1 MWIRPVYH
9 TQVFLFCKEEAMR
22 SEIPK
27 KFCKYA
33 IPQMLGLLFNSVY
46 FIVDGMF
53 IGNRLGRDAMAAAGV
68 AVPMLELMI
77 ALSMAITAGS
87 GVLVSVALSQK
98 RPAEANSGMMHALLT
113 AGTLGVL
120 LAVLGNLLIDPL
132 ANALGSTEG
141 IHGEVCAYLSIIL
154 ALSPFMLFSFLLG
167 GLVRND
173 GHPLHAMIALTVGS
187 LSNILLDWVFM
198 YPLNMGI
205 SGAALAT
212 ALGPILSDLILLPHF
227 LLKRGSLRLS
237 RFHFKPRLLV
247 KMLALGLPSFV
258 MEFTIGMI
266 TFITNLSIQ
275 NLRLGEMG
283 LAAYLLIGYLML
295 IILTLFL
302 GMAEGLQ
309 PVFSQM
315 RGRGDRTG
323 CRGMRRFSLAVFA
336 CAGLI
341 CYGFVYFFPD
351 RFYALFTAEDQALL
365 AFTSG
370 HSRAYFCGFVFAG
383 INILLIS
390 YWQAIAQTGKAMVT
404 ALLRSVLLPPV
415 FILLLPA
422 LLGEDWF
429 WFGHSIAEMITAAAA
444 CFLLH
449 RSQDTGDGNG
459 ASLKREQSC
468 S

>member
-1 MWIRPVYH
+1 
-9 TQVFLFCKEEAMR
+9 MR
-22 SEIPK
+22 SDIPR
-27 KFCKYA
+27 KFRKYA

-46 FIVDGMF
+46 FIVDGVF
-53 IGNRLGRDAMAAAGV
+53 IGNRLGRDAMAAAGM

-98 RPAEANSGMMHALLT
+98 RHGEANSGMMHALLT
-113 AGTLGVL
+113 AGTLGILV
-120 LAVLGNLLIDPL
+120 AVPGNLFIHPL
-132 ANALGSTEG
+132 ANVLGSTPG

-154 ALSPFMLFSFLLG
+154 AFSPFMLFSFLLG

-205 SGAALAT
+205 SGAAPAT
-212 ALGPILSDLILLPHF
+212 ALGPIFSDLILLPHF
-227 LLKRGSLRLS
+227 LLKRGSLRFS
-237 RFHFKPRLLV
+237 RFHFKLRLLGE
-247 KMLALGLPSFV
+247 MLVLGLPSFV
-258 MEFTIGMI
+258 MEFTIGMV
-266 TFITNLSIQ
+266 TLITNLSIQ
-275 NLRLGEMG
+275 HLRLGEMG

-315 RGRGDRTG
+315 QGSGDRTG
-323 CRGMRRFSLAVFA
+323 CRDMRRFSLAVFV
-336 CAGLI
+336 GVDLV
-341 CYGFVYFFPD
+341 CYGFVYFFSD
-351 RFYALFTAEDQALL
+351 RFYALFTAGDRALL
-365 AFTSG
+365 AFTAS
-370 HSRAYFCGFVFAG
+370 HSRSYFCGFVFAG

-390 YWQAIAQTGKAMVT
+390 YWQAIAQTRKAMVT

-422 LLGEDWF
+422 LLGTDWF
-429 WFGHSIAEMITAAAA
+429 WFGHSTAELTTAVTA
-444 CFLLH
+444 CCLLLTA
-449 RSQDTGDGNG
+449 SQ
-459 ASLKREQSC
+459 SR
-468 S
+468 

>member
-1 MWIRPVYH
+1 
-9 TQVFLFCKEEAMR
+9 MR
-22 SEIPK
+22 SDIPR
-27 KFCKYA
+27 KFRKYA

-46 FIVDGMF
+46 FIVDGVF
-53 IGNRLGRDAMAAAGV
+53 IGNRLGRDAMAAAGM

-98 RPAEANSGMMHALLT
+98 RHGEANSGMMHALLT
-113 AGTLGVL
+113 AGTLGILV
-120 LAVLGNLLIDPL
+120 AVPGNLFIHPL
-132 ANALGSTEG
+132 ANVLGSTPG

-154 ALSPFMLFSFLLG
+154 AFSPFMLFSFLLG

-205 SGAALAT
+205 SGAAPAT
-212 ALGPILSDLILLPHF
+212 ALGPIFSDLILLPHF
-227 LLKRGSLRLS
+227 LLKRGSLCFY
-237 RFHFKPRLLV
+237 RFHFKPRLLGE
-247 KMLALGLPSFV
+247 MLVLGLPSFV
-258 MEFTIGMI
+258 MEFTIGMV
-266 TFITNLSIQ
+266 TLITNLSIQ
-275 NLRLGEMG
+275 HLRLGEMG

-315 RGRGDRTG
+315 QGSGDRTG
-323 CRGMRRFSLAVFA
+323 CRDMRRFSLAVFVFI
-336 CAGLI
+336 GLV
-341 CYGFVYFFPD
+341 CYGFVYFFSD
-351 RFYALFTAEDQALL
+351 RFYALFTAGDRALL
-365 AFTSG
+365 AFTAS
-370 HSRAYFCGFVFAG
+370 HSRAYFSGFVFAG

-390 YWQAIAQTGKAMVT
+390 YWQAIAQTRKAMVT

-422 LLGEDWF
+422 LLGTDWF
-429 WFGHSIAEMITAAAA
+429 WFGHSTAELTTAVTA
-444 CFLLH
+444 CCLLLTA
-449 RSQDTGDGNG
+449 SQ
-459 ASLKREQSC
+459 SR
-468 S
+468 

>member
-9 TQVFLFCKEEAMR
+9 TQVFLFCKEAAMR
-22 SEIPK
+22 RDIPR

-33 IPQMLGLLFNSVY
+33 LPQMLGLLFNSVY
-46 FIVDGMF
+46 FIVDGVF

-98 RPAEANSGMMHALLT
+98 RSAEANCGMMHALLT
-113 AGTLGVL
+113 AGVLGL
-120 LAVLGNLLIDPL
+120 LMAILGNLFIDPL
-132 ANALGSTEG
+132 AIALGSTEG

-227 LLKRGSLRLS
+227 LLRRGSLRFS
-237 RFHFKPRLLV
+237 RFHFKPRLLG
-247 KMLALGLPSFV
+247 KMLIPGLPSFV
-258 MEFTIGMI
+258 MEFTIGMV

-275 NLRLGEMG
+275 HLQLGEMG

-315 RGRGDRTG
+315 QGSGDRAG
-323 CRGMRRFSLAVFA
+323 CRDMRRFSLAVFVGI
-336 CAGLI
+336 GLI
-341 CYGFVYFFPD
+341 CYGFVYFFSN
-351 RFYALFTAEDQALL
+351 RFYALFTAGDQALL
-365 AFTSG
+365 AFTAS

-390 YWQAIAQTGKAMVT
+390 YWQAVAQARKAMMT

-415 FILLLPA
+415 FILLLPV
-422 LLGEDWF
+422 LLGADWF
-429 WFGHSIAEMITAAAA
+429 WLGHSLAELITAGAA
-444 CFLLH
+444 CFLLLRTPAI
-449 RSQDTGDGNG
+449 RS
-459 ASLKREQSC
+459 E
-468 S
+468 

>member
-1 MWIRPVYH
+1 
-9 TQVFLFCKEEAMR
+9 MR
-22 SEIPK
+22 SDIPR
-27 KFCKYA
+27 KFRKYA

-46 FIVDGMF
+46 FIVDGVF

-98 RPAEANSGMMHALLT
+98 RHGEANSGMMHALLT
-113 AGTLGVL
+113 AGTLGILV
-120 LAVLGNLLIDPL
+120 AVPGNLFIHPL
-132 ANALGSTEG
+132 ANVLGSTPG

-154 ALSPFMLFSFLLG
+154 AFSPFMLFSFLLG

-205 SGAALAT
+205 SGAAPAT
-212 ALGPILSDLILLPHF
+212 ALGPIFSDLILLPHF
-227 LLKRGSLRLS
+227 LLKRGSLRFY
-237 RFHFKPRLLV
+237 RFHFKPRLLGE
-247 KMLALGLPSFV
+247 MLVLGLPSFV
-258 MEFTIGMI
+258 MEFTIGMV
-266 TFITNLSIQ
+266 TLITNLSIQ
-275 NLRLGEMG
+275 HLRLGEMG

-315 RGRGDRTG
+315 QGSGDRTV
-323 CRGMRRFSLAVFA
+323 CRDMRRFSLAVFVFI
-336 CAGLI
+336 GLV
-341 CYGFVYFFPD
+341 CYGFVYFFSD
-351 RFYALFTAEDQALL
+351 RFYALFTAGDRALL
-365 AFTSG
+365 AFTAS
-370 HSRAYFCGFVFAG
+370 HSRAYFSGFVFAG

-390 YWQAIAQTGKAMVT
+390 YWQAIAQTRKAMVT

-422 LLGEDWF
+422 LLGTDWF
-429 WFGHSIAEMITAAAA
+429 WFGHSTAELTTAMTA
-444 CFLLH
+444 CCLLLTA
-449 RSQDTGDGNG
+449 SQ
-459 ASLKREQSC
+459 SR
-468 S
+468 

>member
-9 TQVFLFCKEEAMR
+9 AQVFLFCQEEAMR
-22 SEIPK
+22 SDIPR

-46 FIVDGMF
+46 FIADGVF

-87 GVLVSVALSQK
+87 GVLVSVAISQK
-98 RPAEANSGMMHALLT
+98 RPAEANCGMMHALLT
-113 AGTLGVL
+113 AGVLGVL
-120 LAVLGNLLIDPL
+120 MAVLGNLFIDPL
-132 ANALGSTEG
+132 ANALGSTPG
-141 IHGEVCAYLSIIL
+141 IHGEVRAYLSIIL

-167 GLVRND
+167 GMVRND

-212 ALGPILSDLILLPHF
+212 ALGPILSDMILLPHF
-227 LLKRGSLRLS
+227 LRRRGSLRFS
-237 RFHFKPRLLV
+237 RFSFKPRLLGE
-247 KMLALGLPSFV
+247 MLILGLPSFV
-258 MEFTIGMI
+258 MEFTIGMV

-275 NLRLGEMG
+275 NLNLGEMG

-315 RGRGDRTG
+315 QGGGDLAG
-323 CRGMRRFSLAVFA
+323 CRDMRRFSLAVFVGI
-336 CAGLI
+336 GLA
-341 CYGFVYFFPD
+341 CYGCVYFFSA
-351 RFYALFTAEDQALL
+351 RFYALFTAGDQALL
-365 AFTSG
+365 AFAAS

-383 INILLIS
+383 VNILLIS
-390 YWQAIAQTGKAMVT
+390 CWQAIAQTRKAMVT

-422 LLGEDWF
+422 LLGADWF
-429 WFGHSIAEMITAAAA
+429 WFGHSMAEWITAVAA
-444 CFLLH
+444 CCLLLLPVPMP
-449 RSQDTGDGNG
+449 DG
-459 ASLKREQSC
+459 KRF
-468 S
+468 